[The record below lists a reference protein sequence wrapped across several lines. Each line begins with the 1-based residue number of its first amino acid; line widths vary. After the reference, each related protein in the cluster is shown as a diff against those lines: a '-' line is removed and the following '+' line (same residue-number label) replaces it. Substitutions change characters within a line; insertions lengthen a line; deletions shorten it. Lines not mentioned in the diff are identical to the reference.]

1 MHSKHLSRLFVSVG
15 FVVSLTLSLSAQQR
29 DDAALQNDYVL
40 GTQDVF
46 SITVWG
52 QGGVSDRFTVE
63 ADGTFTFPMLG
74 RLKAGGFTVRQLQ
87 NELSNR
93 LRDGYFNDPRV
104 TVVVEEY
111 RSQRIFM
118 VGEVKSPGT
127 YSLTRPITL
136 VEALTLAGS
145 TTPNAGA
152 VALVRRRNNGDAAKG
167 PVTQAGDGITEIRV
181 DLTALQAGV
190 LSNNPVLRDG
200 DTIVVPR
207 PAPVFVFGHVGRPGE
222 YLLGRDATVRQ
233 ILALAGGVSQRGAA
247 GRVKIKRISDGT
259 EQEIKAD
266 LDDPVRPGDTIIV
279 PERFF

>member
-15 FVVSLTLSLSAQQR
+15 FVLSLTQSLSAQQR

>member
-15 FVVSLTLSLSAQQR
+15 FVLSLTLSLSAQQR

-259 EQEIKAD
+259 EQ
-266 LDDPVRPGDTIIV
+266 
-279 PERFF
+279 